1 MAANILTALKAAE
14 ATYLLCFVSNVSFGN
29 RLFHFFIIYS
39 LKSQAKL
46 LHVRTMYYYRS

>member
-14 ATYLLCFVSNVSFGN
+14 VNYLLRFVSNISFGN

-46 LHVRTMYYYRS
+46 IHVRTICYYRA